1 MTWRWLA
8 VLLSVMAA
16 SPVAS
21 QQVGPCNDGRSG
33 AHALVEPWEQSTR
46 LFANGAVRLA
56 ITDITE
62 PAAGS
67 FFLMILSP
75 PLDELGL
82 RQCRLVRASDGVGF
96 AGLTL
101 DGIVATYDP
110 AAGLRFVLPA
120 RRYVPE
126 SGDFTDATLAVTL
139 NQATGAIRARLD

>member
-1 MTWRWLA
+1 MMRSLA
-8 VLLSVMAA
+8 CLLALTCAA
-16 SPVAS
+16 PLQAQVVAL
-21 QQVGPCNDGRSG
+21 CNDGRSG
-33 AHALVEPWEQSTR
+33 AHALVEPWEANTR

-82 RQCRLVRASDGVGF
+82 RQCRLVGADDGVGF

-101 DGIVATYDP
+101 EDVTADYDP
-110 AAGLRFVLPA
+110 ATGLRFVLA
-120 RRYVPE
+120 ATRYVPDT
-126 SGDFTDATLAVTL
+126 GGFTDATLTVAL
-139 NQATGAIRARLD
+139 NQSTGAIVAKLD